1 MNLQE
6 AIVAAVRDVAD
17 LRAASAKAVRVSIV
31 ISQGAIRARAGEAG
45 ALPAMGREDLVAAN
59 GRTSAPMSRSREDY
73 PRSRDCLILD
83 YRSSLSQPIA
93 RWETRWSALS
103 RC

>member
-17 LRAASAKAVRVSIV
+17 LRAASAKAVNIM
-31 ISQGAIRARAGEAG
+31 ISQGAMKARAGEVG
-45 ALPAMGREDLVAAN
+45 ALPAIGRVDLVAAS